1 MNWRVLK
8 LILSALGLL
17 PVILWAESA
26 EQIIAKARAYLGSES
41 ALQAVHTIHFTGAL
55 EVDARTRW
63 PADII
68 FQKDYQQRITVNF
81 EKYIE
86 TTALDHY
93 DAWQM
98 RFNPAEPTRWQLA
111 LLDGAQVKRLRANTL
126 ENLSFFAGLERQ
138 GVLIRVIGKVE
149 VEGLACVSLLFSH
162 SNNISFLRYF
172 DQRTGRLVKTE
183 TESGGEIRE
192 VGEIIVQGVRFPGK
206 VINKA
211 ANGQTTSIIFDRII
225 LNEPIPASEFA
236 VPAVPTP

>member
-1 MNWRVLK
+1 MLR
-8 LILSALGLL
+8 LSAVGLL
-17 PVILWAESA
+17 PMVLWAESA

-41 ALQAVHTIHFTGAL
+41 ALQAIHTIHFTGAL
-55 EVDARTRW
+55 EVDAHTRW

-68 FQKDYQQRITVNF
+68 FRKDYQQRITVTY

-98 RFNPAEPTRWQLA
+98 RVNPTKPTRWQLA
-111 LLDGAQVKRLRANTL
+111 LLDGTQVKRLRANTL
-126 ENLSFFAGLERQ
+126 ENLSFFSGLERQ
-138 GVLIRVIGKVE
+138 GVLIQVSGEVE
-149 VEGLACVSLLFSH
+149 VDGLACVKLSFSH
-162 SNNISFLRYF
+162 SNNISFQRYF
-172 DQRTGRLVKTE
+172 DQGTGRLVKTE

-192 VGEIIVQGVRFPGK
+192 VGEIIVQGVRFPKK

-225 LNEPIPASEFA
+225 LNELIPASEFA

>member
-8 LILSALGLL
+8 LILSAVGLL
-17 PVILWAESA
+17 PVVLWAESA

-55 EVDARTRW
+55 EVDAHTRW

-68 FQKDYQQRITVNF
+68 FRKDYQQRITVNF

-98 RFNPAEPTRWQLA
+98 RVNPAERTRWQLA
-111 LLDGAQVKRLRANTL
+111 LLEGTQVKRLRANTL
-126 ENLSFFAGLERQ
+126 ENLSFFSGLERQ
-138 GVLIRVIGKVE
+138 GVLIRVSGEADVD
-149 VEGLACVSLLFSH
+149 GLACVRLLFTH
-162 SNNISFLRYF
+162 SNNISFQRYF

-192 VGEIIVQGVRFPGK
+192 VGEIIVQGVRFPRK

-211 ANGQTTSIIFDRII
+211 ANGHITSIIFDSII
-225 LNEPIPASEFA
+225 LNEPIPVSAFA